1 MIVIVLILLAIYY
14 VAYVGS
20 RPAGLFRPY
29 VWRSLAVAAALAFS
43 IFAYSYYQSKRPPNV
58 NYWQVGWTGYIRALN
73 QEFEARGSP
82 YRIPN
87 PGQ

>member
-1 MIVIVLILLAIYY
+1 MIVIVFILLAIYY

-20 RPAGLFRPY
+20 RPIGLFKPY
-29 VWRSLAVAAALAFS
+29 AWRSLAVAVILACS

-58 NYWQVGWTGYIRALN
+58 NYWQVGWTGFIRALN

-82 YRIPN
+82 HRIPI
-87 PGQ
+87 PGE